1 MMRINYHFFC
11 LIMGIL
17 FISPNLTAQ
26 NASFDETWKEFLDNN
41 KISNMSALA
50 KPNKVTD
57 RLDYIKYLL
66 MNTNSSFCQSKVA
79 DAERLVAQINEVD
92 PRAHQA
98 IPGFV
103 GKKEDLEKK
112 IKAYHSID
120 AIWKRFIR
128 TQEVDIESLEAITAA
143 KTLCEK
149 QTLAKYSYMM
159 AYYDFCNGN
168 VSKAR
173 NIIENRTLRLTEQTS
188 LRVED
193 VEGLA
198 PELARMKKLFQNM
211 SKLETNW
218 RNYMKTGVSPGFPIE
233 LPLFPCYP
241 IPNMKEWVLR
251 GAADVCNSGVTMLE
265 KVKQLQSES
274 GVDLGRELTE
284 KVAELERS
292 IEDKETELSILN
304 ESWEAF
310 IPYNEVGSNRRYG
323 YNYCSKEPLIRAYI
337 MDGFANVCGMAEEM
351 LQEID
356 KLQKS
361 DRRLNLAD
369 VTLTKI
375 NQLKALYIQ
384 TNTDAVDINDIW
396 NSFVRQGEASYREGQ
411 LAEYY
416 CDHIHD
422 VKSWVIKGVSGTCK
436 EGRQYI
442 AQIDEVK
449 NNLEF
454 EFDKEVTC
462 QVEKLRVQVWDCSY
476 QAVKNL
482 AVAQAS
488 SPNTVE
494 EKLAELMEE
503 YGMGARPEG
512 CVE

>member
-1 MMRINYHFFC
+1 
-11 LIMGIL
+11 MGIL
-17 FISPNLTAQ
+17 FVSPNLTAQ
-26 NASFDETWKEFLDNN
+26 TANFDETWKEFLDNN
-41 KISNMSALA
+41 KISNMSALP
-50 KPNKVTD
+50 KPNKVSD

-66 MNTNSSFCQSKVA
+66 MNTNSSFCQSKVT
-79 DAERLVAQINEVD
+79 DAERLVAEINEVD
-92 PRAHQA
+92 VRAHQA

-103 GKKEDLEKK
+103 LKKEDLEAK

-128 TQEVDIESLEAITAA
+128 TQEIDIEALGAVTAA

-149 QTLAKYSYMM
+149 RTLAKYSYMM
-159 AYYDFCNGN
+159 AYYDFCRGN
-168 VSKAR
+168 VSQAR
-173 NIIENRTLRLTEQTS
+173 NIIENRTLRLTEQTT

-198 PELARMKKLFQNM
+198 PELARMKKLFQNI

-218 RNYMKTGVSPGFPIE
+218 RNYMKTGVSPGFHME

-241 IPNMKEWVLR
+241 IPNMKEWVLK
-251 GAADVCNSGVTMLE
+251 GAADVCKSGPSMLE
-265 KVKQLQSES
+265 KIKQLQTES
-274 GVDLGRELTE
+274 GVDLGSELAE
-284 KVAELERS
+284 KVAELEFA
-292 IEDKETELSILN
+292 IEEKEAELSILN
-304 ESWEAF
+304 EAWEAF
-310 IPYNEVGSNRRYG
+310 IPYNEVAVPRNYG
-323 YNYCSKEPLIRAYI
+323 YEYCSKEPLVRAYI

-351 LQEID
+351 IQEID

-361 DRRLNLAD
+361 DRRLKLSD

-375 NQLKALYIQ
+375 NELKALYIQ
-384 TNTDAVDINDIW
+384 TNTDAVVINEVWNKFVAQGDILSKD
-396 NSFVRQGEASYREGQ
+396 YQ
-411 LAEYY
+411 LADYY

-422 VKSWVIKGVSGTCK
+422 VKSWLMKGFSGTCK
-436 EGRQYI
+436 EGRQYL

-454 EFDKEVTC
+454 EFDKEVKC
-462 QVEKLRVQVWDCSY
+462 RVEKLRVQVWDCSY
-476 QAVKNL
+476 QAVRKL

-488 SPNTVE
+488 PDTVE

-512 CVE
+512 CIE